1 MGGHSSDT
9 YTLKVFILAISKN
22 FQISKYLIWQCIF
35 ASFARICEFSW
46 DSSEETF
53 TTREKKKFL
62 T

>member
-35 ASFARICEFSW
+35 ASFARICEFSR
-46 DSSEETF
+46 DSNEENF
-53 TTREKKKFL
+53 YN
-62 T
+62 